1 MGDCIGLN
9 TPPSL
14 PPNMDINTNNK
25 DPTTEND
32 EYLALFKDQSNG
44 LFYGAFDKYIKFK
57 AHHDNSL
64 SDEELLAE
72 AEPYV
77 FIVSYVMAAD
87 GVDEKERDLFA
98 SAASLWTEGKMTLER
113 ANEMITEGATCKDEE
128 VVLEKAKQLSNQY
141 GSDNASGF
149 NMMKSALYDA
159 LIFANGDGILHETE
173 IERFKYVGN
182 LWGVSQDELNE
193 LLKLFYSEQ
202 KLLQDFYRIFE
213 CKPNQQV

>member
-1 MGDCIGLN
+1 MGACLVESNADG
-9 TPPSL
+9 
-14 PPNMDINTNNK
+14 NTNNDDK
-25 DPTTEND
+25 TTESGD
-32 EYLALFKDQSNG
+32 FLAVWKDQTNG
-44 LFYGAFDKYIKFK
+44 LFYQTFEKYVKFQS
-57 AHHDNSL
+57 HLDNSL
-64 SDEELLAE
+64 SDDEVVAE
-72 AEPYV
+72 IEPYM
-77 FIVSYVMAAD
+77 FIVAYILAAD
-87 GVDEKERDLFA
+87 GIDEKERDLFA

>member
-87 GVDEKERDLFA
+87 GVDEKERDLVSKGA
-98 SAASLWTEGKMTLER
+98 CYWTEGKLTLER
-113 ANEMITEGATCKDEE
+113 ANEIITEAANCKDEQF
-128 VVLEKAKQLSNQY
+128 VLKKAKQLANIY
-141 GSDNASGF
+141 DTDGGF
-149 NMMKSALYDA
+149 NMIKSVLYDS
-159 LIFANGDGILHETE
+159 LLYANGDEILDERE
-173 IERFKYVGN
+173 IERFKHVGN

-193 LLKLFYSEQ
+193 LLELFHSEQ

-213 CKPNQQV
+213 CKQIKTV